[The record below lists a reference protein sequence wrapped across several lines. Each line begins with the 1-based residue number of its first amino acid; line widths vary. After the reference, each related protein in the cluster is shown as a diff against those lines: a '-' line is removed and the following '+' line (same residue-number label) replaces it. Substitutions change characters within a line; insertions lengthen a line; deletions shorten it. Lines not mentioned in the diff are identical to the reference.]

1 MEVLS
6 AMRCNMVQTLTKARL
21 AAAINREIGL
31 SREDS
36 LVVVGEIL
44 DEITASLVRFGVLK
58 ISSFGVFKVL
68 RKKERVG
75 RNPKTLEKFVVE
87 EHNTVT
93 FCPSVTVKRLI
104 NGEEE

>member
-1 MEVLS
+1 MD
-6 AMRCNMVQTLTKARL
+6 QTLTKARL
-21 AAAINREIGL
+21 ADMINREIGL

-36 LVVVGEIL
+36 LVIVGEIL
-44 DEITASLVRFGVLK
+44 EEMVASLVRGGTLK
-58 ISSFGVFKVL
+58 ISSFGIFRVL

-75 RNPKTLEKFVVE
+75 RNPKTLEKFIVE

-104 NGEEE
+104 NGEEA

>member
-1 MEVLS
+1 
-6 AMRCNMVQTLTKARL
+6 MVQTLTKARI
-21 AAAINREIGL
+21 ASMINREIGL

-36 LVVVGEIL
+36 LAIVGEIL
-44 DEITASLVRFGVLK
+44 DEMSSSLVRCGSLK
-58 ISSFGVFKVL
+58 ISSFGIFKVI

-93 FCPSVTVKRLI
+93 FCPSVTVKRFI
-104 NGEEE
+104 NGDET